1 MKRNNIFFAL
11 VLALGLAVVLPLE
24 ASAEIC
30 NRVVAIVNSEVITLH
45 ELNTRMKEITGV
57 EATALKTRN
66 EGQYLQA
73 RQQILDLLIE
83 EKIAEEQIREKGISV
98 PDSDVDAAIERI
110 KKDNGLTQEDLL
122 AQLAKRKID
131 LKTYRQNIKRDL
143 QRMQLIN
150 YEVKSKI
157 IIREES
163 LKEYYEAHKAEF
175 SKDER
180 VHLATIFL
188 TAESV
193 SGDVG
198 PNTLLE
204 KAQEILSRLNKGED
218 FAKLATRFSKGPGA
232 NDGGDLGFFK
242 TDQLDPQLVKI
253 IHKTPEGGVS
263 DPIPRPAGLQI
274 IKVVEREK
282 GGEKPFEEVKDAIY
296 QALYREEVNKRYMS
310 WIKELKE
317 RTYTKIIF

>member
-204 KAQEILSRLNKGED
+204 KAQEILSRLKKGED

>member
-11 VLALGLAVVLPLE
+11 VLALGLAAVLPPE

-57 EATALKTRN
+57 EPTALKTRN
-66 EGQYLQA
+66 ENQYLEA
-73 RQQILDLLIE
+73 RQRILDLLIE

-98 PDSDVDAAIERI
+98 PDTDVDAAIERI

-175 SKDER
+175 SKEER

-188 TAESV
+188 TAESF

-204 KAQEILSRLNKGED
+204 KAQEILSRLKKGED

-242 TDQLDPQLVKI
+242 TDQLDPELVKI
-253 IHKTPEGGVS
+253 INKTPEGGFS
-263 DPIPRPAGLQI
+263 DPISRPAGLQI